1 MRDLYA
7 RCPDRDEFSQASF
20 SQQQVKQVR
29 TTIDEN
35 RETFEPEREALML
48 TLSHSQL
55 LLMLS
60 GVFLVGT
67 WVGGMMIV
75 VVMLRAQLREG
86 KSHQRVPRARVQT
99 LTPRR

>member
-1 MRDLYA
+1 
-7 RCPDRDEFSQASF
+7 
-20 SQQQVKQVR
+20 
-29 TTIDEN
+29 
-35 RETFEPEREALML
+35 ML

-60 GVFLVGT
+60 GAFLLGA

-86 KSHQRVPRARVQT
+86 KSRQRVPRA
-99 LTPRR
+99 